1 VNELQAVVFIV
12 DDDPSLCKALGRLLD
27 GAGYRAE
34 TFASA
39 EEFLR
44 RERVEGPAC
53 LLLDLSMPGMDGLAL
68 QTHLA
73 GLGWEP
79 SIVFLTGHGQVRTS
93 VQAMKAGA
101 VDFLTKPVD
110 EAVLLSAVSDALER
124 QRARLEQQHEQSH
137 ARARLAGLTPR
148 EREVAA
154 FVVEGRR
161 NKQIAFELGIAEK
174 TVKVHRGRVMDKT
187 GARSAAEL
195 VQLWMTAA
203 RDTDSIHQ
211 SPASGRDPKG

>member
-1 VNELQAVVFIV
+1 MNELQAVVFIV

-73 GLGWEP
+73 GLDWEP

>member
-1 VNELQAVVFIV
+1 MNELQAIVFIV
-12 DDDPSLCKALGRLLD
+12 DDDPSLCKALGRLLA

-34 TFASA
+34 TFGSA

-73 GLGWEP
+73 GLDWEP
-79 SIVFLTGHGQVRTS
+79 SIVFLTGHGRIRTS

-124 QRARLEQQHEQSH
+124 QRARLEQQHEQSR

-187 GARSAAEL
+187 GTRSAAEL
-195 VQLWMTAA
+195 VHLWMIAA
-203 RDTDSIHQ
+203 RDTDSMHEL
-211 SPASGRDPKG
+211 PASGNDPEG